1 MSWESSRRRHQVVH
15 AVLADITATGRT
27 CVSGELA
34 ARVAAEFGDFDGL
47 LREVQLRWYRAFD
60 ARLDALLEDWPPDI
74 DAALTALW
82 RDLSAAM
89 PGARFLLDA
98 HAGRPAL
105 TDLDAHHRRTLHAA
119 TGVHAVRL
127 PRPPPRRRRCRWLV
141 ARPST
146 A

>member
-1 MSWESSRRRHQVVH
+1 MSWESSRQRHLLVH
-15 AVLADITATGRT
+15 AVLADIAATGRPS
-27 CVSGELA
+27 VSGELA

-82 RDLSAAM
+82 LDLSAAM

-105 TDLDAHHRRTLHAA
+105 AALDAHHRRTLHAA

-127 PRPPPRRRRCRWLV
+127 PRPPPHRRRCRWFV
-141 ARPST
+141 ARTST